1 MTDADDIDGGR
12 DDKGEGWERHNAT
25 ASLLQHGLSETLI
38 GAFEAL
44 AEQTELD
51 GRPRFSE
58 RTVRELRRIVLCRSY
73 ANACLELGWW
83 LWTLW
88 RGGGA
93 DAPLRAVYMD
103 HITNSRRALDA
114 VARGT
119 LRLPAEAS
127 VDGAQCSVSAGGE
140 AFVLHLGRLPLW
152 TALLEL
158 LVFIDPAVLR
168 PTDTDEAP
176 GAVANRLQRALYGFL
191 AEHAQ
196 PSGAP
201 AVRGEEACV
210 VVVEDQ
216 RPGGSQRKG
225 RDLPQGPLRKA
236 RGPGEG
242 GAGGVVLHGA
252 RRDF

>member
-196 PSGAP
+196 PLQQQRRLAIQLQWL
-201 AVRGEEACV
+201 GE
-210 VVVEDQ
+210 Q
-216 RPGGSQRKG
+216 GGG
-225 RDLPQGPLRKA
+225 DPLAAIDDA
-236 RGPGEG
+236 RIL
-242 GAGGVVLHGA
+242 AY
-252 RRDF
+252 